1 MPAIESIT
9 NRTSSDSS
17 PSSLLSD
24 AKFTPQMRQ
33 SPSILVDATG
43 ATERRGGCK
52 EMKQERSRVVLRIE
66 EDGKKEVRKEANSRP
81 YKKENETS

>member
-1 MPAIESIT
+1 M
-9 NRTSSDSS
+9 
-17 PSSLLSD
+17 SD
-24 AKFTPQMRQ
+24 AQFTPQMRR

-43 ATERRGGCK
+43 ATKRKGGCK

-81 YKKENETS
+81 YKKERETS

>member
-1 MPAIESIT
+1 
-9 NRTSSDSS
+9 
-17 PSSLLSD
+17 
-24 AKFTPQMRQ
+24 MRR

-66 EDGKKEVRKEANSRP
+66 EDGKKEVQKEANNWP
-81 YKKENETS
+81 YKKERKQANGHILACGIQTAVSRV